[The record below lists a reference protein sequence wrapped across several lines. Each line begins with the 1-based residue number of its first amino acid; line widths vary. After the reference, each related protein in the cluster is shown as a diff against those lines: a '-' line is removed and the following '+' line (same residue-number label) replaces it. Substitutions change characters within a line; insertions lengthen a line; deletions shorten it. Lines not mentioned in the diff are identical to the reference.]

1 MARTVPPTELPLEE
15 LGVSRPTRPGGRAG
29 VAVLVALV
37 LLAVFVRLLG
47 TGELPWL
54 SNLLLIFSSLL
65 LQAFP
70 FVLLGAVV
78 SAAIEVFATA
88 SVFARLVAIPP
99 GFRLPAAGFA
109 GLAFPVCECGSV
121 PVARR
126 LAVKGL
132 QSSAAVTFMLAASI
146 FNPIVI
152 LSTAVAYRGR
162 ENMLLMVLGR
172 AGLGLAVAIIAG
184 WVVGDRAK
192 EQFLRNA
199 EPDHHTEGAGGRS

>member
-1 MARTVPPTELPLEE
+1 MARTIRPATIPMEDSRVEGGFPAGRRRA
-15 LGVSRPTRPGGRAG
+15 LGI
-29 VAVLVALV
+29 LVALAAIAV
-37 LLAVFVRLLG
+37 LVRLLG
-47 TGELPWL
+47 SGGLPWL

-70 FVLLGAVV
+70 FVLVGALV

-88 SVFARLVAIPP
+88 SVFARLIAIPRVL
-99 GFRLPAAGFA
+99 RLPAAGFA

-132 QSSAAVTFMLAASI
+132 QSSATVTFMLAASI

-152 LSTAVAYRGR
+152 LSTAIAYRDRG
-162 ENMLLMVLGR
+162 NMLLMVLGR
-172 AGLGLAVAIIAG
+172 ASLGLAVAIIAG
-184 WVVGDRAK
+184 WIVGDKAR
-192 EQFLRNA
+192 ESFLRNL
-199 EPDHHTEGAGGRS
+199 EQDHHTE